1 MTLVGT
7 PISNVHK
14 SNHLGRSRCP
24 LPCDALDERQLL
36 ASSHPETSARP
47 PLVGGRVVPPH
58 SQQAAPGER
67 HAHRACSLRFW
78 MGTSMSA
85 AEGPKSQAA
94 GREL

>member
-1 MTLVGT
+1 MTLVRT
-7 PISNVHK
+7 PISDGHK
-14 SNHLGRSRCP
+14 SNHLGHCRCP

-36 ASSHPETSARP
+36 ASSHPETTARP

-58 SQQAAPGER
+58 SQHAAPGGR
-67 HAHRACSLRFW
+67 HAHRAFSLRFW